1 MKSKRVV
8 IISNGEV
15 KNREF
20 FMKLIKKSDYIIA
33 VNGGSKHAKSFGLIP
48 DLIIGDFD
56 SISKEDYVYF
66 QSKGS
71 TFLRYDPIKDKTD
84 VHLAIEHVMKSEFKE
99 ILLICV
105 FGDRIDHIIANIF
118 LLLKVVEARIKIK
131 IIDEFNEII
140 LIQNFGKIKGNIGD
154 TVSLIPLTE
163 TVTGIQLTGLK
174 YIPKDGR
181 LKMNDTLGISNI
193 LTKKVA
199 TIQIN
204 NGKLLVIKPNKRIT
218 KDN

>member
-1 MKSKRVV
+1 MRFKRAV

-20 FMKLIKKSDYIIA
+20 FIKLIKKSDYIIA
-33 VNGGSKHAKSFGLIP
+33 VDGGSKHAKNFGLIP
-48 DLIIGDFD
+48 YLIIGDLD
-56 SISKEDYVYF
+56 SISKEDYFYF
-66 QSKGS
+66 QNKGS

-118 LLLKVVEARIKIK
+118 LLLKVVEAGIKIK
-131 IIDEFNEII
+131 IIDEFNEIV

-174 YIPKDGR
+174 YIPKDGT

-199 TIQIN
+199 TIQIK
-204 NGKLLVIKPNKRIT
+204 NGKLLVIKPNK
-218 KDN
+218 

>member
-1 MKSKRVV
+1 MRFIRAV

-20 FMKLIKKSDYIIA
+20 FIKLIKKSDYIIA
-33 VNGGSKHAKSFGLIP
+33 VDGGSKHAKNFGLIP
-48 DLIIGDFD
+48 DLIIGDLD
-56 SISKEDYVYF
+56 SISKEDYFYF
-66 QSKGS
+66 QKKGT

-118 LLLKVVEARIKIK
+118 LLLKVVEAGIKIK
-131 IIDEFNEII
+131 IIDEFNEIV

-174 YIPKDGR
+174 YIPKDGT

-199 TIQIN
+199 TIQIK
-204 NGKLLVIKPNKRIT
+204 NGKLLVIKPNK
-218 KDN
+218 

>member
-33 VNGGSKHAKSFGLIP
+33 VNGGSKHAKNFGLIP
-48 DLIIGDFD
+48 DLIIGDLD

-118 LLLKVVEARIKIK
+118 LLLKVVEAGIKIK
-131 IIDEFNEII
+131 IIDEFNEIL

-174 YIPKDGR
+174 YIPKDGK

>member
-33 VNGGSKHAKSFGLIP
+33 VNGGSKHAKNFGLIP
-48 DLIIGDFD
+48 DLIIGDLD

-174 YIPKDGR
+174 YNPKDGR

>member
-1 MKSKRVV
+1 MKFKRAV

-20 FMKLIKKSDYIIA
+20 FIKLIKKSDYIIA
-33 VNGGSKHAKSFGLIP
+33 VDGGSKHAKNFGLIP

-56 SISKEDYVYF
+56 SISKKDYVYF
-66 QSKGS
+66 QKKGS
-71 TFLRYDPIKDKTD
+71 DFLRYDPIKDKTD

-99 ILLICV
+99 ILLLCV

-118 LLLKVVEARIKIK
+118 LLLKVVEAGIKIK
-131 IIDEFNEII
+131 IIDEFNEIV

-163 TVTGIQLTGLK
+163 TVTGIKLTGLK
-174 YIPKDGR
+174 FIPKDGI
-181 LKMNDTLGISNI
+181 LIMNETLGISNI

-199 TIQIN
+199 TIRIN
-204 NGKLLVIKPNKRIT
+204 NGKLLVIKPNK
-218 KDN
+218 

>member
-33 VNGGSKHAKSFGLIP
+33 VNGGSKHAKNFGLIP
-48 DLIIGDFD
+48 DLIIGDLD

-118 LLLKVVEARIKIK
+118 LLLKVVEAGIKIK
-131 IIDEFNEII
+131 IIDEFNEIV

-174 YIPKDGR
+174 YIPKDGK